1 MNKKVLTV
9 CAALLLSSSSFVF
22 ASDYVATSFSAN
34 WQTTLEKFDKQGID
48 WVISD
53 GNRVG
58 MTLQED
64 IDFKDERNFLLI
76 DVDNFVLDGN
86 GKTWHGHIVVTGEN
100 VTIKNLTIEY
110 TNDFTVAEADGTKLE
125 TKSAIAVFASSV
137 KLLNNKIHC
146 QPNTSNSFM
155 NNAISIFPVVPN
167 GKTPNYVITNNEI
180 TGANMIN
187 PGDDTWP
194 AAPSFGIQ
202 IVGNANAGNNGG
214 FTYFTPAEDGSS
226 PEKSAKIDFSTVDLT
241 GTTFDGCATDYAYIE
256 AQGDIIGEDGQ
267 VADYDVEDYK
277 VVRIQP
283 DKENEAAIQKALTNA
298 VDNAT
303 VLFEG
308 SAEDL
313 LKAIGETDL
322 TEKNVAVQCVDEY
335 DNVISTVV
343 YGEPTNV
350 DNTKPVV
357 KPGEGG
363 SIESSPIPLDYPAD
377 KLANGEDATNLLV
390 VNGQEVKA
398 YRAEGEK
405 TSTVSLG
412 KYNPSDNT
420 ELWNRAELYQ
430 WTFEVVETQPNEY
443 ELRLKDNYG
452 QWLTVNGKYA
462 FVATDKISYNKDN
475 GKYTFT
481 LEDADEP
488 LKEGAWPVKYVLK
501 TSEGYVYVDSNNKL
515 NTQSLYGNQFGA
527 GSVDVARIQAGYLL
541 QRFGDHFTLDITYED
556 AKENE
561 FDLTSIFE
569 GELAPMK
576 GVYYRDGK
584 AYYDKANAWDKEFM
598 LVNEDGEILAV
609 NTNEEDRLSIGKVNH
624 VYPLTT
630 ISPRQWANDQAV
642 GGDHI
647 YATMFRF
654 EYEPG
659 QNASDVQAITKIQAY
674 VEGEWIDLGC
684 YYDRING
691 QLTPTLA
698 AADGA
703 ELIET
708 NLTIKLNASS
718 VVLNPASWL
727 TQPVYYTVTVKN
739 SNKKAEHYGEILGL
753 NEDGIVDYVDPA
765 KTDQAKP
772 EGQFAI
778 DFTDANNDGEAEY
791 YTFTNRE
798 TGKADSYRLAADRL
812 YKIDATTFAYLH
824 SNHMDTLAIEPV
836 KDFTSEDGFVRF
848 TADELNANTYNV
860 AMDVINGSLYVVENH
875 NDRHRIGLDA
885 EEATDWRIEMSTVKV
900 LDAAKDEVAIVPDTV
915 TISTPIR
922 YYVNPTIGWITTEG
936 NTGKKAIYNDPNTAL
951 KVPTYV
957 FLNTAT
963 SEYISGSEDK
973 EETANEYYYCPSKTS
988 ATRFALKEVGDSTV
1002 NLVPVT
1008 NNYTTGYGIHRVEY
1022 NTWSNDIELTESQYY
1037 DKKDGTKGYASNLE
1051 LSSNK
1056 VIGGTS
1062 VATGVLHDVDLYA
1075 ANDND
1080 LFIISETGAP
1090 TYKPLEQGDN
1100 IIISMLNNTDNVL
1113 YEDGEFAN
1121 IDNRK
1126 IGMNPALYID
1136 TAYVNRPGN
1145 YRYEY
1150 LLGVNILYT
1159 DTIDACNN
1167 PNHDHLRTTFSEGRY
1182 LVNMRDS
1189 MEANEDVHVNKFAY
1203 DNEPKLAFM
1212 PGYHQND
1219 TLYLTNE
1226 AGEVISKSFLGN
1238 SAPHFA
1244 KFAFKMIDEET
1255 NEFIVEVGNEAAE
1268 QYVLNNRGDW
1278 TVIKSEPTRG
1288 YLRWHNDNLVV
1299 TNNIDN
1305 AAHFT
1310 MEETDLIATSNE
1322 EISAEE
1328 GTISVTAVDGAVI
1341 IKGAAGKNVVIA
1353 TILGKVVANET
1364 INSDNETI
1372 AVPAG
1377 IAVVS
1382 VDGESFKVVVK

>member
-1 MNKKVLTV
+1 MNKKVLTL
-9 CAALLLSSSSFVF
+9 CA
-22 ASDYVATSFSAN
+22 
-34 WQTTLEKFDKQGID
+34 G
-48 WVISD
+48 
-53 GNRVG
+53 
-58 MTLQED
+58 
-64 IDFKDERNFLLI
+64 FLLAGSLYNSMDAVNVTTQAELEALI
-76 DVDNFVLDGN
+76 ENQVLTLPEGDNELTFGPGTFSIPQLRYL
-86 GKTWHGHIVVTGEN
+86 IVNSEN
-100 VTIKNLTIEY
+100 VTISGTPENTIVKGHFVLANEGITVKDLTIVNEP
-110 TNDFTVAEADGTKLE
+110 TTTEEAGAPTYADWSLYFNKT
-125 TKSAIAVFASSV
+125 AISV
-137 KLLNNKIHC
+137 LANSVTITNNKIQQNKTEESHE
-146 QPNTSNSFM
+146 
-155 NNAISIFPVVPN
+155 NALANGITLYPSEATVNYNISD
-167 GKTPNYVITNNEI
+167 NEI
-180 TGANMIN
+180 TANAASVAGDWTSTAIQLIGNASVDNIKGAIKTYTSADADIDAMTAF
-187 PGDDTWP
+187 GDNTFNDC
-194 AAPSFGIQ
+194 AVDIADYVVADADAPSSAGYGVYEAIQ
-202 IVGNANAGNNGG
+202 VTPIMENGEISKTSKTAIIDAVTNSNANSGVIIKADLETVKTILDEQDITNDVAIQFNNAVLLYGDAVNPDP
-214 FTYFTPAEDGSS
+214 TKPSVTISEDG
-226 PEKSAKIDFSTVDLT
+226 TVI
-241 GTTFDGCATDYAYIE
+241 AS
-256 AQGDIIGEDGQ
+256 
-267 VADYDVEDYK
+267 
-277 VVRIQP
+277 QP
-283 DKENEAAIQKALTNA
+283 DPLVYPEN
-298 VDNAT
+298 
-303 VLFEG
+303 
-308 SAEDL
+308 
-313 LKAIGETDL
+313 
-322 TEKNVAVQCVDEY
+322 
-335 DNVISTVV
+335 
-343 YGEPTNV
+343 
-350 DNTKPVV
+350 
-357 KPGEGG
+357 
-363 SIESSPIPLDYPAD
+363 
-377 KLANGEDATNLLV
+377 KLADGEEATNLLV
-390 VNGQEVKA
+390 VNNQEVKA
-398 YRAEGEK
+398 YRADGVT
-405 TSTVSLG
+405 TSKVSLG
-412 KYNPSDNT
+412 NYNPSNNT
-420 ELWNRAELYQ
+420 EEGKDRAELYQ
-430 WTFEVVETQPNEY
+430 WTFEVVETQPKEY

-462 FVATDKISYNKDN
+462 FVSMQASTENPDGITYDKEN
-475 GKYTFT
+475 GYTFT
-481 LEDADEP
+481 LEDGTVVN
-488 LKEGAWPVKYVLK
+488 EGKWPTKYVLK
-501 TSEGYVYVDSNNKL
+501 TTEGYVYVNSDNEL
-515 NTQSLYGNQFGA
+515 DVQPLYGNEFGA

-541 QRFGDHFTLDITYED
+541 QRFGDHFTLEITYED
-556 AKENE
+556 KDENE

-576 GVYYRDGK
+576 NVYYRDGK
-584 AYYDKANAWDKEFM
+584 AYYDKADGWMKEFM

-609 NTNEEDRLSIGKVNH
+609 NTDKEEYVAVGQNKH
-624 VYPLTT
+624 AYPLTT
-630 ISPRQWANDQAV
+630 ISPRQWANDQAN

-647 YATMFRF
+647 YATKFRF
-654 EYEPG
+654 EYEPA
-659 QNASDVQAITKIQAY
+659 QDALSVTEITKIEVYADGAWR
-674 VEGEWIDLGC
+674 EIGC
-684 YYDRING
+684 YYDKIDG
-691 QLTPTLA
+691 KLTPTLV
-698 AADGA
+698 ADGGVGLV
-703 ELIET
+703 EEGLSIT
-708 NLTIKLNASS
+708 LNPTS
-718 VVLNPASWL
+718 VVNPTAWLN
-727 TQPVYYTVTVKN
+727 QPVYYTVTVEN
-739 SNKKAEHYGEILGL
+739 SNKKAAHYGEILGL
-753 NEDGIVDYVDPA
+753 DENGNIAYVDPA

-778 DFTDANNDGEAEY
+778 DHVDGK

-798 TGKADSYRLAADRL
+798 TGKSDSYKLYADRL

-824 SNHMDTLAIEPV
+824 GNHMDTLAIEPV

-860 AMDVINGSLYVVENH
+860 AMDVINGPLYVVENH

-900 LDAAKDEVAIVPDTV
+900 LDAAKDEVAIIPDTV
-915 TISTPIR
+915 TISTPIH
-922 YYVNPTIGWITTEG
+922 YYNATLGEWIYTKD
-936 NTGKKAIYNDPNTAL
+936 NTGKKKIYNDPNTEL

-973 EETANEYYYCPSKTS
+973 EETANDYYYCPSKTS

-1008 NNYTTGYGIHRVEY
+1008 TDFTTGFGFKTVKY
-1022 NTWSNDIELTESQYY
+1022 NTWNNDIELTESQYEG
-1037 DKKDGTKGYASNLE
+1037 KNGYAAALE

-1080 LFIISETGAP
+1080 LFVISETGAP

-1244 KFAFKMIDEET
+1244 KFAFKMIDEEA

-1328 GTISVTAVDGAVI
+1328 GTISVTATDGAVI

>member
-86 GKTWHGHIVVTGEN
+86 GKTWQGHIVVTGEN

-110 TNDFTVAEADGTKLE
+110 TNAFTREEGNDGTKLE

-137 KLLNNKIHC
+137 KLINNTINCHENSYNYMTNGISIV
-146 QPNTSNSFM
+146 PLSSNPEFVITGNTINDA
-155 NNAISIFPVVPN
+155 NAIV
-167 GKTPNYVITNNEI
+167 
-180 TGANMIN
+180 A
-187 PGDDTWP
+187 GDETWP

-202 IVGNANAGNNGG
+202 IVGGIQSDSNSNG
-214 FTYFTPAEDGSS
+214 FTYFTTKENGSS
-226 PEKSAKIDFSTVDLT
+226 PKKAPTNIDFSKSVIEDNHIYNS
-241 GTTFDGCATDYAYIE
+241 ATDYAYIDVT
-256 AQGDIIGEDGQ
+256 GDVTAENT
-267 VADYDVEDYK
+267 DVETYK
-277 VVRIQP
+277 DVVVSPIV
-283 DKENEAAIQKALTNA
+283 DEKTGEVTNAAAI
-298 VDNAT
+298 
-303 VLFEG
+303 E
-308 SAEDL
+308 
-313 LKAIGETDL
+313 KAIKNADVTASVTFNGDAHLLAEAVQNADLDEANVAIKCDDIYVTYGEATAPEGEPAISVDGET
-322 TEKNVAVQCVDEY
+322 
-335 DNVISTVV
+335 IS
-343 YGEPTNV
+343 
-350 DNTKPVV
+350 
-357 KPGEGG
+357 
-363 SIESSPIPLDYPAD
+363 SIPLNYNRRDLAD
-377 KLANGEDATNLLV
+377 GEEATNLLV
-390 VNGQEVKA
+390 VNNQEVKA
-398 YRAEGEK
+398 YRADGVT
-405 TSTVSLG
+405 TSKVSLG
-412 KYNPSDNT
+412 NYNPSNNT
-420 ELWNRAELYQ
+420 EEGENRAELYQ

-481 LEDADEP
+481 LENADEP
-488 LKEGAWPVKYVLK
+488 LKEGAWPMKYVLK
-501 TSEGYVYVDSNNKL
+501 TSVGYVYVNADGEL
-515 NTQSLYGNQFGA
+515 DTQSLFGNEFGA

-541 QRFGDHFTLDITYED
+541 QRFGDHFTLEITYED
-556 AKENE
+556 KDENE

-576 GVYYRDGK
+576 NVYYRDGK
-584 AYYDKANAWDKEFM
+584 AYYDKADGWMKEFM

-609 NTNEEDRLSIGKVNH
+609 NTDEEEYVAAGQNKH
-624 VYPLTT
+624 AYPLTT
-630 ISPRQWANDQAV
+630 ISPRQWANDQAN

-647 YATMFRF
+647 YATKFRF
-654 EYEPG
+654 EYEPA
-659 QNASDVQAITKIQAY
+659 QDALSVTEITKIEVYADGAWR
-674 VEGEWIDLGC
+674 EIGC
-684 YYDRING
+684 YYDKIDG
-691 QLTPTLA
+691 KLTPTLV
-698 AADGA
+698 ADGGVGLV
-703 ELIET
+703 EEGLSIT
-708 NLTIKLNASS
+708 LNPTS
-718 VVLNPASWL
+718 VVNPTAWLN
-727 TQPVYYTVTVKN
+727 QPVYYTVTVEN
-739 SNKKAEHYGEILGL
+739 SNKKAAHYGEILGL
-753 NEDGIVDYVDPA
+753 DENGNIAYVDPA

-778 DFTDANNDGEAEY
+778 DHVDGK

-798 TGKADSYRLAADRL
+798 TGKSDSYKLYADRL

-824 SNHMDTLAIEPV
+824 GNHMDTLAIEPV

-860 AMDVINGSLYVVENH
+860 AMDVINGPLYVVENH

-900 LDAAKDEVAIVPDTV
+900 LDAAKDEVAIIPDTV
-915 TISTPIR
+915 TISTPIH
-922 YYVNPTIGWITTEG
+922 YYNATLGEWIYTKD
-936 NTGKKAIYNDPNTAL
+936 NTGKKKIYNDPNTEL

-973 EETANEYYYCPSKTS
+973 EETANDYYYCPSKTS

-1008 NNYTTGYGIHRVEY
+1008 TDFTTGFGFKTVKY
-1022 NTWSNDIELTESQYY
+1022 NTWNNDIELTESQYEG
-1037 DKKDGTKGYASNLE
+1037 KNGYAAALE

-1080 LFIISETGAP
+1080 LFVISETGAP

-1244 KFAFKMIDEET
+1244 KFAFKMIDEEA

-1328 GTISVTAVDGAVI
+1328 GTISVTATDGAVI

>member
-9 CAALLLSSSSFVF
+9 CAALLLSGSSFVTIN
-22 ASDYVATSFSAN
+22 AQAGYVHQLGSWAN
-34 WQTTLEKFDKQGID
+34 KEGVSWTVVNGTDTTAMDLTADVE
-48 WVISD
+48 
-53 GNRVG
+53 
-58 MTLQED
+58 MTDQKNL
-64 IDFKDERNFLLI
+64 LLI
-76 DVDNFVLDGN
+76 NEPGFHLNGH
-86 GKTWHGHIVVTGEN
+86 GKTFKGRIVVTADDVVIEN
-100 VTIKNLTIEY
+100 LKIEY
-110 TNDFTVAEADGTKLE
+110 TNVFSNTVADENYGDGTVIE
-125 TKSAIAVFASSV
+125 NKSAITFFANSGTVRNCEISCAVEEDR
-137 KLLNNKIHC
+137 
-146 QPNTSNSFM
+146 FM
-155 NNAISIFPVVPN
+155 ANGISILPMSETASF
-167 GKTPNYVITNNEI
+167 TIENNTI
-180 TGANMIN
+180 TGANKIVSQ
-187 PGDDTWP
+187 GTTAGQ
-194 AAPSFGIQ
+194 AAPSFGIV
-202 IVGNANAGNNGG
+202 IMGNSNNTYLTNNG
-214 FTYFTPAEDGSS
+214 TKYQS
-226 PEKSAKIDFSTVDLT
+226 KNLT
-241 GTTFDGCATDYAYIE
+241 GFDIASLSTNTITDSATDYGYVEVTGDAVDGSYKENYE
-256 AQGDIIGEDGQ
+256 A
-267 VADYDVEDYK
+267 
-277 VVRIQP
+277 VRITPLVDEESGEVTNAESIQL
-283 DKENEAAIQKALTNA
+283 AIQNA
-298 VDNAT
+298 S
-303 VLFEG
+303 EG
-308 SAEDL
+308 ANVIFNGDAQTLLAAVEGADEDL
-313 LKAIGETDL
+313 QNANVAIQCNDIYVTYGEATAPEGEPAISVDGET
-322 TEKNVAVQCVDEY
+322 
-335 DNVISTVV
+335 IS
-343 YGEPTNV
+343 
-350 DNTKPVV
+350 
-357 KPGEGG
+357 
-363 SIESSPIPLDYPAD
+363 SIPLNYNRRDLAD
-377 KLANGEDATNLLV
+377 GEEATNLLV
-390 VNGQEVKA
+390 VNNQEVKA

-405 TSTVSLG
+405 TSTVSLSN
-412 KYNPSDNT
+412 YNPSNNT
-420 ELWNRAELYQ
+420 EEGKDRAELYQ
-430 WTFEVVETQPNEY
+430 WTFSVEATNDGEY
-443 ELRLKDNYG
+443 KMYLVDNYG
-452 QWLTVNGKYA
+452 QKLTVNGKWAYVDIEIA
-462 FVATDKISYNKDN
+462 END
-475 GKYTFT
+475 GKFTFT
-481 LEDADEP
+481 QNGQTLPADTYP
-488 LKEGAWPVKYVLK
+488 TKYVLK
-501 TSEGYVYVDSNNKL
+501 VSDTEYVYVNANNEL
-515 NTQSLYGNQFGA
+515 DTQTLFGNEFGA

-541 QRFGDHFTLDITYED
+541 QRFGDHFTLEITYEEKATED
-556 AKENE
+556 E

-609 NTNEEDRLSIGKVNH
+609 NTDKEEYVAAGQNKH
-624 VYPLTT
+624 AYPLTT
-630 ISPRQWANDQAV
+630 ISPRQWANDQAN

-647 YATMFRF
+647 YATKFRF
-654 EYEPG
+654 EYEPA
-659 QNASDVQAITKIQAY
+659 QDALSVTEITKIEVYADGAWR
-674 VEGEWIDLGC
+674 EIGC
-684 YYDRING
+684 YYDKIDG
-691 QLTPTLA
+691 KLTPTLV
-698 AADGA
+698 ADGGVGLV
-703 ELIET
+703 EEGLSIT
-708 NLTIKLNASS
+708 LNPTS
-718 VVLNPASWL
+718 VVNPTAWLN
-727 TQPVYYTVTVKN
+727 QPVYYTVTVEN
-739 SNKKAEHYGEILGL
+739 SNKKAAHYGEILGL
-753 NEDGIVDYVDPA
+753 KEGKVIDFVDPA

-778 DFTDANNDGEAEY
+778 EY
-791 YTFTNRE
+791 VDKENGQKLDNPYYKFTNRE
-798 TGKADSYRLAADRL
+798 TATTWGDKMYADRL
-812 YKIDATTFAYLH
+812 YKIDDTTFAYRH
-824 SNHMDTLAIEPV
+824 DFGFASHMDTLSIEPV

-860 AMDVINGSLYVVENH
+860 AMDVINGPLYVVENH

-900 LDAAKDEVAIVPDTV
+900 LDAAKDEVAIIPDTV
-915 TISTPIR
+915 TISVPIK
-922 YYVNPTIGWITTEG
+922 YYVNSTITWITTKG
-936 NTGKKAIYNDPNTAL
+936 NTGKNKIYNDPNTEL

-1008 NNYTTGYGIHRVEY
+1008 TDFTTGFGFKTVSY
-1022 NTWSNDIELTESQYY
+1022 NTWNNDIELTESQYEG
-1037 DKKDGTKGYASNLE
+1037 KSGYAAALE

-1080 LFIISETGAP
+1080 LFVISETGAP

-1100 IIISMLNNTDNVL
+1100 VIISMLNNTDNVI

-1150 LLGVNILYT
+1150 LLGVNMTYT

-1167 PNHDHLRTTFSEGRY
+1167 PNHEHLRTTFSEGRY

-1189 MEANEDVHVNKFAY
+1189 MEANEDVHVNKYAY

-1219 TLYLTNE
+1219 TLYLTNA

-1244 KFAFKMIDEET
+1244 KFAFKMIDEEA

-1268 QYVLNNRGDW
+1268 QYVLNKRGDW
-1278 TVIKSEPTRG
+1278 TVIKTEPTRG

-1328 GTISVTAVDGAVI
+1328 GTINVTATDGAVI

>member
-1 MNKKVLTV
+1 MNKKVLTL
-9 CAALLLSSSSFVF
+9 CA
-22 ASDYVATSFSAN
+22 
-34 WQTTLEKFDKQGID
+34 G
-48 WVISD
+48 
-53 GNRVG
+53 
-58 MTLQED
+58 
-64 IDFKDERNFLLI
+64 FLLAGSLYNSMDAVNVTTQAELEALI
-76 DVDNFVLDGN
+76 ENQVLTLPEGDNELTFGPGTFSIPQLRYL
-86 GKTWHGHIVVTGEN
+86 IVNSEN
-100 VTIKNLTIEY
+100 VTISGTPKNTIVKGHFVLANEGITVKDLTIVNEP
-110 TNDFTVAEADGTKLE
+110 TTTEEAGAPTYADWSLYFNKT
-125 TKSAIAVFASSV
+125 AISV
-137 KLLNNKIHC
+137 LANSVTITNNKIKQNKTEESHE
-146 QPNTSNSFM
+146 
-155 NNAISIFPVVPN
+155 NALANGITLYPSETTVNYNIS
-167 GKTPNYVITNNEI
+167 NNEI
-180 TGANMIN
+180 E
-187 PGDDTWP
+187 
-194 AAPSFGIQ
+194 
-202 IVGNANAGNNGG
+202 ANA
-214 FTYFTPAEDGSS
+214 A
-226 PEKSAKIDFSTVDLT
+226 SAAGDWTST
-241 GTTFDGCATDYAYIE
+241 
-256 AQGDIIGEDGQ
+256 
-267 VADYDVEDYK
+267 
-277 VVRIQP
+277 
-283 DKENEAAIQKALTNA
+283 AIQLVGK
-298 VDNAT
+298 
-303 VLFEG
+303 G
-308 SAEDL
+308 SVA
-313 LKAIGETDL
+313 AIGETIQTYESADADIDAMAAFGNNTFNNCAVDISDYVVADADAPSSAGYGVYEAIQVTPIMENGEISETSKTAIIDAVTNSNANSGVIIKTDL
-322 TEKNVAVQCVDEY
+322 ETVKTILDEQDITNDVAIQFNNAVLL
-335 DNVISTVV
+335 
-343 YGEPTNV
+343 YGDAVNP
-350 DNTKPVV
+350 DPTKPSISI
-357 KPGEGG
+357 GENGEVTA
-363 SIESSPIPLDYPAD
+363 SQPDPLVYPTD
-377 KLANGEDATNLLV
+377 KLADGEEAINLLV
-390 VNGQEVKA
+390 VDNQEVKA
-398 YRAEGEK
+398 YRAEGEP
-405 TSTVSLG
+405 TSTYMLG
-412 KYNPSDNT
+412 NYDPSDNDADS
-420 ELWNRAELYQ
+420 ENRAELYQ
-430 WTFEVVETQPNEY
+430 WEFVVVEDQNTPGQY
-443 ELRLKDNYG
+443 QLRLQDNYN
-452 QWLTVNGKYA
+452 QILTVKNKYA
-462 FVATDKISYNKDN
+462 YVDVVVEKTDA
-475 GKYTFT
+475 GYTFDGST
-481 LEDADEP
+481 
-488 LKEGAWPVKYVLK
+488 KYPTKYILR
-501 TSEGYVYVDSNNKL
+501 TSDGYVYVNADNQL
-515 NTQSLYGNQFGA
+515 DVQPLYGNEFGA
-527 GSVDVARIQAGYLL
+527 GSVDVARIEAGTLL

-556 AKENE
+556 TEENE

-576 GVYYRDGK
+576 GVYYRGNK

-598 LVNEDGEILAV
+598 LVNEKGEILAV
-609 NTNEEDRLSIGKVNH
+609 NTDEDDRLSIGKVNH

-630 ISPRQWANDQAV
+630 ISPRQWANDQAI

-647 YATMFRF
+647 YATKFRF

-659 QNASDVQAITKIQAY
+659 QNASDVQAITKIQAF
-674 VEGEWIDLGC
+674 VDGTWIDLGC
-684 YYDRING
+684 YYDRIDG

-739 SNKKAEHYGEILGL
+739 SNKKAAHYGEILGL
-753 NEDGIVDYVDPA
+753 NEEGIIDYVDPA
-765 KTDQAKP
+765 KTDQTKP

-778 DFTDANNDGEAEY
+778 NFADANNDGEAEY

-798 TGKADSYRLAADRL
+798 TGKADTYKLYADRL

-824 SNHMDTLAIEPV
+824 GSHMDTLAIEPV
-836 KDFTSEDGFVRF
+836 KGFTSEDGFVRF

-860 AMDVINGSLYVVENH
+860 AMNVINGPLYVVENH

-915 TISTPIR
+915 TIPTPIR
-922 YYVNPTIGWITTEG
+922 YYVNSTIGWITTAG

-963 SEYISGSEDK
+963 SEYVSGSSDK

-1008 NNYTTGYGIHRVEY
+1008 TDFTTRIGFKTVSY
-1022 NTWSNDIELTESQYY
+1022 NTWNNDIKLTESQYE
-1037 DKKDGTKGYASNLE
+1037 GESGYAAALE

-1080 LFIISETGAP
+1080 LFVISETGAP

-1100 IIISMLNNTDNVL
+1100 VIISMLNNTDNVI

-1244 KFAFKMIDEET
+1244 KFAFKMIDEEA

-1322 EISAEE
+1322 EISAENSAV
-1328 GTISVTAVDGAVI
+1328 SVTATDGAVV
-1341 IKGAAGKNVVIA
+1341 IKGAEGKNVVIA

-1364 INSDNETI
+1364 VNSDNETI

>member
-1 MNKKVLTV
+1 MNKKVLTL
-9 CAALLLSSSSFVF
+9 CAAMLLGGSSFV
-22 ASDYVATSFSAN
+22 AVNAQSGYVHELGSWAN
-34 WQTTLEKFDKQGID
+34 KENVTWTVVGQDTTEMTL
-48 WVISD
+48 D
-53 GNRVG
+53 GNVEL
-58 MTLQED
+58 TDQKNL
-64 IDFKDERNFLLI
+64 LLI
-76 DVDNFVLDGN
+76 NEKGFHLNGN
-86 GKTWHGHIVVTGEN
+86 GKTFKGRIVVTADDVVIEN
-100 VTIKNLTIEY
+100 LIIDYTNVFTDEVGDENYGDGTTIE
-110 TNDFTVAEADGTKLE
+110 N
-125 TKSAIAVFASSV
+125 KSAITFFANSGTV
-137 KLLNNKIHC
+137 KDCKITC
-146 QPNTSNSFM
+146 AAEYERFM
-155 NNAISIFPVVPN
+155 ANGISILPMSATAAFTLENNAIS
-167 GKTPNYVITNNEI
+167 
-180 TGANMIN
+180 GANPIIEN
-187 PGDDTWP
+187 GTLGGQ
-194 AAPSFGIQ
+194 AAPSFGIV
-202 IVGNANAGNNGG
+202 IMGNSDNTYLTNNGKK
-214 FTYFTPAEDGSS
+214 Y
-226 PEKSAKIDFSTVDLT
+226 KSENLTDFDASITISNIEQIT
-241 GTTFDGCATDYAYIE
+241 NSATDYGYVE
-256 AQGDIIGEDGQ
+256 VTGTG
-267 VADYDVEDYK
+267 ADY
-277 VVRIQP
+277 
-283 DKENEAAIQKALTNA
+283 KENYKAVRVTPLVNEGEITNA
-298 VDNAT
+298 ASIALAITNAT
-303 VLFEG
+303 EGASVLFNGDAQTLLNVEG
-308 SAEDL
+308 IENA
-313 LKAIGETDL
+313 
-322 TEKNVAVQCVDEY
+322 NVAVKCNDAYV
-335 DNVISTVV
+335 T
-343 YGEPTNV
+343 YGEAEAPAGAVSIKV
-350 DNTKPVV
+350 DDN
-357 KPGEGG
+357 GNIAE
-363 SIESSPIPLDYPAD
+363 IQHAPLNYDED
-377 KLANGEDATNLLV
+377 KLAEGTDATNLLI

-398 YRAEGEK
+398 YRADDAT

-430 WTFEVVETQPNEY
+430 WTFSVEATNEGEY
-443 ELRLKDNYG
+443 KMYLVDNYG
-452 QWLTVNGKYA
+452 QKLTVDGKWAY
-462 FVATDKISYNKDN
+462 VDIEITEKD
-475 GKYTFT
+475 GKFTFT
-481 LEDADEP
+481 QNGETLPADTYP
-488 LKEGAWPVKYVLK
+488 KKYVLK
-501 TSEGYVYVDSNNKL
+501 VSDTEYVYVNANNEL
-515 NTQSLYGNQFGA
+515 DTQTLFGNEFGA

-561 FDLTSIFE
+561 YDLTSIFE

-576 GVYYRDGK
+576 GVYYRSNK

-598 LVNEDGEILAV
+598 LVNEKGEILVV
-609 NTNEEDRLSIGKVNH
+609 NTNEDDRLSIGKVNH

-630 ISPRQWANDQAV
+630 ISPRQWANDQAI

-647 YATMFRF
+647 YATKFRF

-659 QNASDVQAITKIQAY
+659 QNASDVQAITKIQAF
-674 VEGEWIDLGC
+674 VDGTWIDLGC
-684 YYDRING
+684 YYDRIDG

-739 SNKKAEHYGEILGL
+739 SNKKAAHYGEILGL
-753 NEDGIVDYVDPA
+753 NEKGIIDYVDPA

-798 TGKADSYRLAADRL
+798 TGKADIYKLYADRL

-824 SNHMDTLAIEPV
+824 GSHMDTLAIEPV

-860 AMDVINGSLYVVENH
+860 AMDVINGPLYVVENH

-963 SEYISGSEDK
+963 NEYVSGSSDK
-973 EETANEYYYCPSKTS
+973 EETANKYYYCPSKTS

-1022 NTWSNDIELTESQYY
+1022 NTWNNDIELTESQYY

-1080 LFIISETGAP
+1080 LFVISETGAP

-1136 TAYVNRPGN
+1136 TAYVNRLGN

-1244 KFAFKMIDEET
+1244 KFAFKMIDEEA

>member
-1 MNKKVLTV
+1 
-9 CAALLLSSSSFVF
+9 
-22 ASDYVATSFSAN
+22 
-34 WQTTLEKFDKQGID
+34 
-48 WVISD
+48 
-53 GNRVG
+53 
-58 MTLQED
+58 
-64 IDFKDERNFLLI
+64 
-76 DVDNFVLDGN
+76 
-86 GKTWHGHIVVTGEN
+86 
-100 VTIKNLTIEY
+100 
-110 TNDFTVAEADGTKLE
+110 
-125 TKSAIAVFASSV
+125 
-137 KLLNNKIHC
+137 
-146 QPNTSNSFM
+146 
-155 NNAISIFPVVPN
+155 
-167 GKTPNYVITNNEI
+167 
-180 TGANMIN
+180 
-187 PGDDTWP
+187 
-194 AAPSFGIQ
+194 
-202 IVGNANAGNNGG
+202 
-214 FTYFTPAEDGSS
+214 
-226 PEKSAKIDFSTVDLT
+226 
-241 GTTFDGCATDYAYIE
+241 
-256 AQGDIIGEDGQ
+256 
-267 VADYDVEDYK
+267 
-277 VVRIQP
+277 
-283 DKENEAAIQKALTNA
+283 
-298 VDNAT
+298 
-303 VLFEG
+303 
-308 SAEDL
+308 
-313 LKAIGETDL
+313 
-322 TEKNVAVQCVDEY
+322 
-335 DNVISTVV
+335 
-343 YGEPTNV
+343 
-350 DNTKPVV
+350 
-357 KPGEGG
+357 
-363 SIESSPIPLDYPAD
+363 
-377 KLANGEDATNLLV
+377 
-390 VNGQEVKA
+390 
-398 YRAEGEK
+398 
-405 TSTVSLG
+405 
-412 KYNPSDNT
+412 
-420 ELWNRAELYQ
+420 
-430 WTFEVVETQPNEY
+430 
-443 ELRLKDNYG
+443 
-452 QWLTVNGKYA
+452 
-462 FVATDKISYNKDN
+462 
-475 GKYTFT
+475 
-481 LEDADEP
+481 
-488 LKEGAWPVKYVLK
+488 
-501 TSEGYVYVDSNNKL
+501 
-515 NTQSLYGNQFGA
+515 
-527 GSVDVARIQAGYLL
+527 
-541 QRFGDHFTLDITYED
+541 
-556 AKENE
+556 
-561 FDLTSIFE
+561 
-569 GELAPMK
+569 
-576 GVYYRDGK
+576 
-584 AYYDKANAWDKEFM
+584 
-598 LVNEDGEILAV
+598 
-609 NTNEEDRLSIGKVNH
+609 
-624 VYPLTT
+624 
-630 ISPRQWANDQAV
+630 
-642 GGDHI
+642 
-647 YATMFRF
+647 
-654 EYEPG
+654 
-659 QNASDVQAITKIQAY
+659 
-674 VEGEWIDLGC
+674 
-684 YYDRING
+684 
-691 QLTPTLA
+691 
-698 AADGA
+698 
-703 ELIET
+703 
-708 NLTIKLNASS
+708 
-718 VVLNPASWL
+718 
-727 TQPVYYTVTVKN
+727 
-739 SNKKAEHYGEILGL
+739 
-753 NEDGIVDYVDPA
+753 
-765 KTDQAKP
+765 
-772 EGQFAI
+772 
-778 DFTDANNDGEAEY
+778 
-791 YTFTNRE
+791 
-798 TGKADSYRLAADRL
+798 
-812 YKIDATTFAYLH
+812 
-824 SNHMDTLAIEPV
+824 
-836 KDFTSEDGFVRF
+836 
-848 TADELNANTYNV
+848 
-860 AMDVINGSLYVVENH
+860 MDVINGPLYVVENH

-963 SEYISGSEDK
+963 NEYVSGSSDK
-973 EETANEYYYCPSKTS
+973 EETANKYYYCPSKTS

-1022 NTWSNDIELTESQYY
+1022 NTWNNDIELTESQYY

-1080 LFIISETGAP
+1080 LFVISETGAP

-1136 TAYVNRPGN
+1136 TAYVNCLGN

-1244 KFAFKMIDEET
+1244 KFAFKMIDEEA

>member
-100 VTIKNLTIEY
+100 VTIKDLTIEY
-110 TNDFTVAEADGTKLE
+110 TNAFTREEGNDGTKLE

-137 KLLNNKIHC
+137 KLINNTINCHE
-146 QPNTSNSFM
+146 NSYNYM
-155 NNAISIFPVVPN
+155 TNGISIVPLSSN
-167 GKTPNYVITNNEI
+167 PEFVITGN
-180 TGANMIN
+180 TIN
-187 PGDDTWP
+187 DAKAIVAGDDTWP

-202 IVGNANAGNNGG
+202 IVGGVQSDSNNNG
-214 FTYFTPAEDGSS
+214 FTYFTTKEGGSS
-226 PEKSAKIDFSTVDLT
+226 PKKAPTNIDFSKSIIEDNKIYNS
-241 GTTFDGCATDYAYIE
+241 ATDYAYIDVT
-256 AQGDIIGEDGQ
+256 GDVTAEKT
-267 VADYDVEDYK
+267 DVEIYK
-277 VVRIQP
+277 DVVVSPIV
-283 DKENEAAIQKALTNA
+283 DEKTGEVTNAAAI
-298 VDNAT
+298 
-303 VLFEG
+303 E
-308 SAEDL
+308 
-313 LKAIGETDL
+313 KAIKNADVTASVTFNGDAHLLAEAVQNADL
-322 TEKNVAVQCVDEY
+322 DGANVAVKCDDIYV
-335 DNVISTVV
+335 T
-343 YGEPTNV
+343 YGEATAPEGEPAISV
-350 DNTKPVV
+350 D
-357 KPGEGG
+357 GQGQA
-363 SIESSPIPLDYPAD
+363 SSIPLTYHKDLAD
-377 KLANGEDATNLLV
+377 GKEATNLLV
-390 VNGQEVKA
+390 VNNQEVKA
-398 YRAEGEK
+398 YRAEGET
-405 TSTVSLG
+405 TSTVSLSN
-412 KYNPSDNT
+412 YNPSNNT
-420 ELWNRAELYQ
+420 EEGENRAELYQ
-430 WTFEVVETQPNEY
+430 WTFSVEATNDGEY
-443 ELRLKDNYG
+443 KMYLVDNYG
-452 QWLTVNGKYA
+452 QKLTVKDTNG
-462 FVATDKISYNKDN
+462 TDRWAYVDIDIDEND
-475 GKYTFT
+475 GKFTFT
-481 LEDADEP
+481 QNGQTLPADTYP
-488 LKEGAWPVKYVLK
+488 KKYVLK
-501 TSEGYVYVDSNNKL
+501 VSDTEYVYVNANNEL
-515 NTQSLYGNQFGA
+515 DTQTLFGNEFGA

-541 QRFGDHFTLDITYED
+541 QRFGDHFTLEITYED
-556 AKENE
+556 KDENE

-576 GVYYRDGK
+576 NVYYRDGK
-584 AYYDKANAWDKEFM
+584 AYYDKADGWMKEFM

-824 SNHMDTLAIEPV
+824 GNHMDTLAIEPV

-860 AMDVINGSLYVVENH
+860 AMDVINGPLYVVENH

-973 EETANEYYYCPSKTS
+973 EETANDYYYCPSKTS

-1022 NTWSNDIELTESQYY
+1022 NTWNNDIELTESQYY

-1080 LFIISETGAP
+1080 LFVISETGAP

-1244 KFAFKMIDEET
+1244 KFAFKMIDEEA

>member
-22 ASDYVATSFSAN
+22 ASDYVATSFSAK
-34 WQTTLEKFDKQGID
+34 WQTTLTDFNKDGIRWTMDGDKK
-48 WVISD
+48 
-53 GNRVG
+53 VG
-58 MTLQED
+58 MTLTKD
-64 IDFKDERNFLLI
+64 IEFDDERNFLLI
-76 DVDNFVLDGN
+76 DEDNFVLDGA
-86 GKTWHGHIVVTGEN
+86 GKTWYGHIVVTGEN
-100 VTIKNLTIEY
+100 VTIKDLTIVY
-110 TNDFTVAEADGTKLE
+110 TNAFTREESNDGTKLE

-137 KLLNNKIHC
+137 KLTGNTIECKPNKYEY
-146 QPNTSNSFM
+146 M
-155 NNAISIFPVVPN
+155 NNAISIFPVVPE
-167 GKTPNYVITNNEI
+167 GTTPSFEITNNI
-180 TGANMIN
+180 IKNANAIIET
-187 PGDDTWP
+187 PGWP

-202 IVGNANAGNNGG
+202 IVGNVNAGNDGG
-214 FTYFTPAEDGSS
+214 FTYFSGTES
-226 PEKSAKIDFSTVDLT
+226 PEKSASIDFSAIDLT

-256 AQGDIIGEDGQ
+256 VTQDIDSSTGTI
-267 VADYDVEDYK
+267 DVEEYK
-277 VVRIQP
+277 VVRIQA
-283 DKENEAAIQKALTNA
+283 NEDNKVAIQKALTNA

-322 TEKNVAVQCVDEY
+322 TEKNVAVQCVDK
-335 DNVISTVV
+335 DNNVISTVV

-363 SIESSPIPLDYPAD
+363 SIESSPIPLDYPTD
-377 KLANGEDATNLLV
+377 KLANGEEATNLLV
-390 VNGQEVKA
+390 VNNQEVKA
-398 YRAEGEK
+398 YRADGAT
-405 TSTVSLG
+405 TSDVLLG
-412 KYNPSDNT
+412 DYNPSNNT
-420 ELWNRAELYQ
+420 EEGKDRAELYQ
-430 WTFEVVETQPNEY
+430 WTFEVVETQPKEY

-462 FVATDKISYNKDN
+462 FVSMQASTENPDGITYDKEN
-475 GKYTFT
+475 GYTFT
-481 LEDADEP
+481 LEDGTVVN
-488 LKEGAWPVKYVLK
+488 EGKWPTKYVLK
-501 TSEGYVYVDSNNKL
+501 TTEGYVYVNSDNEL
-515 NTQSLYGNQFGA
+515 DVQPLYGNEFGA

-541 QRFGDHFTLDITYED
+541 QRFGDHFTLEITYEEKVTED
-556 AKENE
+556 E

-609 NTNEEDRLSIGKVNH
+609 NTNKEDLISVGKDNH

-630 ISPRQWANDQAV
+630 ISPRQYANDLA
-642 GGDHI
+642 DEKN
-647 YATMFRF
+647 YATTFRF

-659 QNASDVQAITKIQAY
+659 QDALSVEKITKIEAL
-674 VEGEWIDLGC
+674 VDGVWKPIGC
-684 YYDRING
+684 YYDRVDG
-691 QLTPTLA
+691 KLTPTLVA
-698 AADGA
+698 GDNVTLVD
-703 ELIET
+703 EET
-708 NLTIKLNASS
+708 GTLSIKLNPTSIVNPTAW
-718 VVLNPASWL
+718 LN
-727 TQPVYYTVTVKN
+727 QPVYYTVTVEN
-739 SNKKAEHYGEILGL
+739 SNKKAAHYGEILGL
-753 NEDGIVDYVDPA
+753 DENGNIAYVDPA

-778 DFTDANNDGEAEY
+778 DHVDGK

-798 TGKADSYRLAADRL
+798 TGKSDSYKLYADRL

-824 SNHMDTLAIEPV
+824 GNHMDTLAIEPV

-860 AMDVINGSLYVVENH
+860 AMDVINGPLYVVENH

-915 TISTPIR
+915 TISTPIH
-922 YYVNPTIGWITTEG
+922 YYNATLGEWIYTKD
-936 NTGKKAIYNDPNTAL
+936 NTGKKKIYNDPNTEL

-973 EETANEYYYCPSKTS
+973 EETANDYYYCPSKTS

-1022 NTWSNDIELTESQYY
+1022 NTWNNDIELTEKQYESY
-1037 DKKDGTKGYASNLE
+1037 RSTDNFK
-1051 LSSNK
+1051 LSDNK

-1080 LFIISETGAP
+1080 LFVISETGAP

-1244 KFAFKMIDEET
+1244 KFAFKMIDEEA

-1328 GTISVTAVDGAVI
+1328 GTISVTATDGAVI
-1341 IKGAAGKNVVIA
+1341 IKGAAGKNVIIA
-1353 TILGKVVANET
+1353 TILGKVVANKT

>member
-1 MNKKVLTV
+1 MNKKVLTL
-9 CAALLLSSSSFVF
+9 CA
-22 ASDYVATSFSAN
+22 
-34 WQTTLEKFDKQGID
+34 G
-48 WVISD
+48 
-53 GNRVG
+53 
-58 MTLQED
+58 
-64 IDFKDERNFLLI
+64 FLLAGSLYNSMDAVNVTTQAELEALI
-76 DVDNFVLDGN
+76 ENQVLTLPEGDNELTFGPGTFSIPQLRYL
-86 GKTWHGHIVVTGEN
+86 IVNSEN
-100 VTIKNLTIEY
+100 VTISGTPENTIVKGHFVLANEGITVKDLTIVNEP
-110 TNDFTVAEADGTKLE
+110 TTTEEAGAPTYADWSLYFNKT
-125 TKSAIAVFASSV
+125 AISV
-137 KLLNNKIHC
+137 LANSVTITNNKIQQNKTEESHE
-146 QPNTSNSFM
+146 
-155 NNAISIFPVVPN
+155 NALANGITLYPSEATVNYNISD
-167 GKTPNYVITNNEI
+167 NEI
-180 TGANMIN
+180 TANAASVAGDWTSTAIQLIGNASVDNIKGAIKTYTSADADIDAMTAF
-187 PGDDTWP
+187 GDNTFNDC
-194 AAPSFGIQ
+194 AVDIADYVVADADAPSSAGYGVYEAIQ
-202 IVGNANAGNNGG
+202 VTPIMENGEISKTSKTAIIDAVTNSNANSGVIIKADLETVKTILDEQDITNDVAIQFNNAVLLYGDAVNPDP
-214 FTYFTPAEDGSS
+214 TKPSVTISEDG
-226 PEKSAKIDFSTVDLT
+226 TVI
-241 GTTFDGCATDYAYIE
+241 AS
-256 AQGDIIGEDGQ
+256 
-267 VADYDVEDYK
+267 
-277 VVRIQP
+277 QP
-283 DKENEAAIQKALTNA
+283 DPLVYPEN
-298 VDNAT
+298 
-303 VLFEG
+303 
-308 SAEDL
+308 
-313 LKAIGETDL
+313 
-322 TEKNVAVQCVDEY
+322 
-335 DNVISTVV
+335 
-343 YGEPTNV
+343 
-350 DNTKPVV
+350 
-357 KPGEGG
+357 
-363 SIESSPIPLDYPAD
+363 
-377 KLANGEDATNLLV
+377 KLADGEEATNLLV
-390 VNGQEVKA
+390 VNNQEVKA
-398 YRAEGEK
+398 YRADGVT
-405 TSTVSLG
+405 TSKVSLG
-412 KYNPSDNT
+412 NYNPSNNT
-420 ELWNRAELYQ
+420 EEGKDRAELYQ
-430 WTFEVVETQPNEY
+430 WTFEVVETQPKEY

-462 FVATDKISYNKDN
+462 FVSMQASTENPDGITYDKEN
-475 GKYTFT
+475 GYTFT
-481 LEDADEP
+481 LEDGTVVN
-488 LKEGAWPVKYVLK
+488 EGKWPTKYVLK
-501 TSEGYVYVDSNNKL
+501 TTEGYVYVNSDNEL
-515 NTQSLYGNQFGA
+515 DVQPLYGNEFGA

-541 QRFGDHFTLDITYED
+541 QRFGDHFTLEITYED
-556 AKENE
+556 KDENE

-576 GVYYRDGK
+576 NVYYRDGK
-584 AYYDKANAWDKEFM
+584 AYYDKADGWMKEFM

-609 NTNEEDRLSIGKVNH
+609 NTDKEEYVAVGQNKH
-624 VYPLTT
+624 AYPLTT
-630 ISPRQWANDQAV
+630 ISPRQWANDQAN

-647 YATMFRF
+647 YATKFRF
-654 EYEPG
+654 EYEPA
-659 QNASDVQAITKIQAY
+659 QDALSVTEITKIEVYADGAWR
-674 VEGEWIDLGC
+674 EIGC
-684 YYDRING
+684 YYDKIDG
-691 QLTPTLA
+691 KLTPTLV
-698 AADGA
+698 ADGGVGLV
-703 ELIET
+703 EEGLSIT
-708 NLTIKLNASS
+708 LNPTS
-718 VVLNPASWL
+718 VVNPTAWLN
-727 TQPVYYTVTVKN
+727 QPVYYTVTVEN
-739 SNKKAEHYGEILGL
+739 SNKKAAHYGEILGL
-753 NEDGIVDYVDPA
+753 DENGNIAYVDPA

-778 DFTDANNDGEAEY
+778 DHVDGK

-798 TGKADSYRLAADRL
+798 TGKSDSYKLYADRL

-824 SNHMDTLAIEPV
+824 GNHMDTLAIEPV

-860 AMDVINGSLYVVENH
+860 AMDVINGPLYVVENH

-900 LDAAKDEVAIVPDTV
+900 LDAAKDEVAIIPDTV
-915 TISTPIR
+915 TISTPIH
-922 YYVNPTIGWITTEG
+922 YYNATLGEWIYTKD
-936 NTGKKAIYNDPNTAL
+936 NTGKKKIYNDPNTEL

-973 EETANEYYYCPSKTS
+973 EETANDYYYCPSKTS

-1008 NNYTTGYGIHRVEY
+1008 TDFTTGFGFKTVKY
-1022 NTWSNDIELTESQYY
+1022 NTWNNDIELTESQYEG
-1037 DKKDGTKGYASNLE
+1037 KNGYAAALE

-1080 LFIISETGAP
+1080 LFVISETGAP

-1244 KFAFKMIDEET
+1244 KFAFKMIDEEA

>member
-1 MNKKVLTV
+1 MNKKVLTL
-9 CAALLLSSSSFVF
+9 CA
-22 ASDYVATSFSAN
+22 
-34 WQTTLEKFDKQGID
+34 G
-48 WVISD
+48 
-53 GNRVG
+53 
-58 MTLQED
+58 
-64 IDFKDERNFLLI
+64 FLLAGSLYNSMDAVNVTTQAELEALI
-76 DVDNFVLDGN
+76 ENQVLTLPEGDNELTFGPGTFSIPQLRYL
-86 GKTWHGHIVVTGEN
+86 IVNSEN
-100 VTIKNLTIEY
+100 VTISGTPENTIVKGHFVLANEGITVKDLTIVNEP
-110 TNDFTVAEADGTKLE
+110 TTTEEAGAPTYADWSLYFNKT
-125 TKSAIAVFASSV
+125 AISV
-137 KLLNNKIHC
+137 LANSVTITNNKIQQNKTEESHE
-146 QPNTSNSFM
+146 
-155 NNAISIFPVVPN
+155 NALANGITLYPSEATVNYNISD
-167 GKTPNYVITNNEI
+167 NEI
-180 TGANMIN
+180 TANAASVAGDWTSTAIQLIGNASVDNIKGAIKTYTSADADIDAMTAF
-187 PGDDTWP
+187 GDNTFNDC
-194 AAPSFGIQ
+194 AVDIADYVVADADAPSSAGYGVYEAIQ
-202 IVGNANAGNNGG
+202 VTPIMENGEISKTSKTAIIDAVTNSNANSGVIIKADLETVKTILDEQDITNDVAIQFNNAVLLYGDAVNPDP
-214 FTYFTPAEDGSS
+214 TKPSVTISEDG
-226 PEKSAKIDFSTVDLT
+226 TVI
-241 GTTFDGCATDYAYIE
+241 AS
-256 AQGDIIGEDGQ
+256 
-267 VADYDVEDYK
+267 
-277 VVRIQP
+277 QP
-283 DKENEAAIQKALTNA
+283 DPLVYPEN
-298 VDNAT
+298 
-303 VLFEG
+303 
-308 SAEDL
+308 
-313 LKAIGETDL
+313 
-322 TEKNVAVQCVDEY
+322 
-335 DNVISTVV
+335 
-343 YGEPTNV
+343 
-350 DNTKPVV
+350 
-357 KPGEGG
+357 
-363 SIESSPIPLDYPAD
+363 
-377 KLANGEDATNLLV
+377 KLADGEEATNLLV
-390 VNGQEVKA
+390 VNNQEVKA
-398 YRAEGEK
+398 YRADGVT
-405 TSTVSLG
+405 TSKVSLG
-412 KYNPSDNT
+412 NYNPSNNT
-420 ELWNRAELYQ
+420 EEGKDRAELYQ
-430 WTFEVVETQPNEY
+430 WTFEVVETQPKEY

-462 FVATDKISYNKDN
+462 FVSMQASTENPDGITYDKEN
-475 GKYTFT
+475 GYTFT
-481 LEDADEP
+481 LEDGTVVN
-488 LKEGAWPVKYVLK
+488 EGKWPTKYVLK
-501 TSEGYVYVDSNNKL
+501 TTEGYVYVNSDNEL
-515 NTQSLYGNQFGA
+515 DVQPLYGNEFGA

-541 QRFGDHFTLDITYED
+541 QRFGDHFTLEITYED
-556 AKENE
+556 KDENE

-576 GVYYRDGK
+576 NVYYRDGK
-584 AYYDKANAWDKEFM
+584 AYYDKADGWMKEFM

-609 NTNEEDRLSIGKVNH
+609 NTDKEEYVAVGQNKH
-624 VYPLTT
+624 AYPLTT
-630 ISPRQWANDQAV
+630 ISPRQWANDQAN

-647 YATMFRF
+647 YATKFRF
-654 EYEPG
+654 EYEPA
-659 QNASDVQAITKIQAY
+659 QDALSVTEITKIEVYADGAWR
-674 VEGEWIDLGC
+674 EIGC
-684 YYDRING
+684 YYDKIDG
-691 QLTPTLA
+691 KLTPTLV
-698 AADGA
+698 ADGGVGLV
-703 ELIET
+703 EEGLSIT
-708 NLTIKLNASS
+708 LNPTS
-718 VVLNPASWL
+718 VVNPTAWLN
-727 TQPVYYTVTVKN
+727 QPVYYTVTVEN
-739 SNKKAEHYGEILGL
+739 SNKKAAHYGEILGL
-753 NEDGIVDYVDPA
+753 DENGNIAYVDPA

-778 DFTDANNDGEAEY
+778 DHVDGK

-798 TGKADSYRLAADRL
+798 TGKSDSYKLYADRL

-824 SNHMDTLAIEPV
+824 GNHMDTLAIEPV

-860 AMDVINGSLYVVENH
+860 AMDVINGPLYVVENH

-973 EETANEYYYCPSKTS
+973 EETANDYYYCPSKTS

-1008 NNYTTGYGIHRVEY
+1008 TDFTTGFGFKTVKY
-1022 NTWSNDIELTESQYY
+1022 NTWNNDIELTESQYEG
-1037 DKKDGTKGYASNLE
+1037 KNGYAAALE

-1080 LFIISETGAP
+1080 LFVISETGAP

-1244 KFAFKMIDEET
+1244 KFAFKMIDEEA

-1328 GTISVTAVDGAVI
+1328 GTISVTATDGAVI

>member
-1 MNKKVLTV
+1 MNKKVLTL
-9 CAALLLSSSSFVF
+9 CA
-22 ASDYVATSFSAN
+22 
-34 WQTTLEKFDKQGID
+34 G
-48 WVISD
+48 
-53 GNRVG
+53 
-58 MTLQED
+58 
-64 IDFKDERNFLLI
+64 FLLAGSLYNSMDAVNVTTQAELEALI
-76 DVDNFVLDGN
+76 ENQVLTLPEGDNELTFGPGTFSIPQLRYL
-86 GKTWHGHIVVTGEN
+86 IVNSEN
-100 VTIKNLTIEY
+100 VTISGTPENTIVKGHFVLANEGITVKDLTIVNEP
-110 TNDFTVAEADGTKLE
+110 TTTEEAGAPTYADWSLYFNKT
-125 TKSAIAVFASSV
+125 AISV
-137 KLLNNKIHC
+137 LANSVTITNNKIQQNKTEESHE
-146 QPNTSNSFM
+146 
-155 NNAISIFPVVPN
+155 NALANGITLYPSEATVNYNISD
-167 GKTPNYVITNNEI
+167 NEI
-180 TGANMIN
+180 TANAASVAGDWTSTAIQLIGNASVDNIKGAIETYTSADADIDAMTAF
-187 PGDDTWP
+187 GDNTFNDC
-194 AAPSFGIQ
+194 AVDIADYVVADADAPSSAGYGVYEAIQ
-202 IVGNANAGNNGG
+202 VTPIMENGEISKTSKTAIIDAVTNSNANSGVIINADLETVKTILDEQDITNDVAIQFNNAVLLYGDAVNPDP
-214 FTYFTPAEDGSS
+214 TKPSVTISEDG
-226 PEKSAKIDFSTVDLT
+226 TVI
-241 GTTFDGCATDYAYIE
+241 AS
-256 AQGDIIGEDGQ
+256 
-267 VADYDVEDYK
+267 
-277 VVRIQP
+277 QP
-283 DKENEAAIQKALTNA
+283 DPLVYPEN
-298 VDNAT
+298 
-303 VLFEG
+303 
-308 SAEDL
+308 
-313 LKAIGETDL
+313 
-322 TEKNVAVQCVDEY
+322 
-335 DNVISTVV
+335 
-343 YGEPTNV
+343 
-350 DNTKPVV
+350 
-357 KPGEGG
+357 
-363 SIESSPIPLDYPAD
+363 
-377 KLANGEDATNLLV
+377 KLADGKEATNLLV
-390 VNGQEVKA
+390 VNNQEVKA

-405 TSTVSLG
+405 TSTVSLSN
-412 KYNPSDNT
+412 YNPSNNT
-420 ELWNRAELYQ
+420 EEGENRAELYQ
-430 WTFEVVETQPNEY
+430 WTFSVEATNDGEY
-443 ELRLKDNYG
+443 KMYLVDNYG
-452 QWLTVNGKYA
+452 QKLTVKDTNG
-462 FVATDKISYNKDN
+462 TDRWAYVDIDIDEND
-475 GKYTFT
+475 GKFTFT
-481 LEDADEP
+481 QNGQTLPADTYP
-488 LKEGAWPVKYVLK
+488 RKYVLK
-501 TSEGYVYVDSNNKL
+501 VSDTEYVYVNANNEL
-515 NTQSLYGNQFGA
+515 DTQTLFGNEFGA

-569 GELAPMK
+569 GELAPME

-609 NTNEEDRLSIGKVNH
+609 NTDKEEYVAAGQNKH
-624 VYPLTT
+624 AYPLTT
-630 ISPRQWANDQAV
+630 ISPRQWANDQAN

-647 YATMFRF
+647 YATKFRF
-654 EYEPG
+654 EYEPA
-659 QNASDVQAITKIQAY
+659 QDALSVTEITKIEVYADGAWR
-674 VEGEWIDLGC
+674 EIGC
-684 YYDRING
+684 YYDKIDG
-691 QLTPTLA
+691 KLTPTLV
-698 AADGA
+698 ADGGVGLV
-703 ELIET
+703 EEGLSIT
-708 NLTIKLNASS
+708 
-718 VVLNPASWL
+718 LNPTSIVNPTAWL
-727 TQPVYYTVTVKN
+727 NQPVYYTVTVEN
-739 SNKKAEHYGEILGL
+739 SNKKAAHYGEILGL
-753 NEDGIVDYVDPA
+753 KEGKVIDFVDPA

-778 DFTDANNDGEAEY
+778 EY
-791 YTFTNRE
+791 VDKENGQKLDNPYYKFTNRE
-798 TGKADSYRLAADRL
+798 TATPWGDKMYADRL
-812 YKIDATTFAYLH
+812 YKIDDTTFAYRH
-824 SNHMDTLAIEPV
+824 DFGFASHMDTLSIEPV

-860 AMDVINGSLYVVENH
+860 AMDVINGPLYVVENH

-900 LDAAKDEVAIVPDTV
+900 LDAAKDEVAIIPDTV
-915 TISTPIR
+915 TISVPIK
-922 YYVNPTIGWITTEG
+922 YYVNSTITWITTKG
-936 NTGKKAIYNDPNTAL
+936 NTGKNKIYNDPNTEL

-1022 NTWSNDIELTESQYY
+1022 NTWNNDIELTESQYY

-1080 LFIISETGAP
+1080 LFVISETGAP

-1189 MEANEDVHVNKFAY
+1189 MEANENVHVNKFAY

-1244 KFAFKMIDEET
+1244 KFAFKMIDEEA

-1328 GTISVTAVDGAVI
+1328 GTISVTATDGAVV